1 MNKTG
6 NSLSNG
12 LASWL
17 PAGTSLFLFVGYVA
31 IVALFRRSGLFDF
44 TYHAIVLVLMGFA
57 MAAHTPFREIATA
70 MLATMLI
77 ASVLSYLFGEG
88 ARDRR
93 AQARRKY
100 STHTAV
106 LPRATGASSVVK

>member
-1 MNKTG
+1 MNKTSS
-6 NSLSNG
+6 SLSAS
-12 LASWL
+12 LAPWL
-17 PAGTSLFLFVGYVA
+17 PAGASLFLLVGYVA

-57 MAAHTPFREIATA
+57 IAGHTPFREIATA
-70 MLATMLI
+70 MLATMLV

-100 STHTAV
+100 TERAV
-106 LPRATGASSVVK
+106 AMARPAK

>member
-1 MNKTG
+1 MNKTT
-6 NSLSNG
+6 NSLS
-12 LASWL
+12 ASLLPWL
-17 PAGTSLFLFVGYVA
+17 PAGTSLLLFVGYVA

-57 MAAHTPFREIATA
+57 MAANTPFREIATA

-100 STHTAV
+100 STRSVTLARPV
-106 LPRATGASSVVK
+106 GAPGIAK